1 MAWLMV
7 LGFAVSSSID
17 NLGVGISYGIRG
29 IRIGLLSNLV
39 MAVVCFVCSMA
50 GILFGGWLSDV
61 LPGVMPVAIGAFLL
75 TIIGFRIIIMAIPRT
90 QPSDAAVEEGER
102 KAGNRL
108 EKMLQNPETA
118 DVDRS
123 GEISIGEAVVLGVAL
138 SANAITNGL
147 GAGLLNLSPLAI
159 SIAAAAGSFITVWA
173 GVAVG
178 RRAASIRIGRF
189 TLGQFGTLLSGV
201 IIVLLACRTLL

>member
-39 MAVVCFVCSMA
+39 MAVVCFLFSEA
-50 GILFGGWLSDV
+50 GILFGGWLSAV
-61 LPGVMPVAIGAFLL
+61 LPGVMPVVIGAFML
-75 TIIGFRIIIMAIPRT
+75 TVIGFRIILMAIPRT
-90 QPSDAAVEEGER
+90 QPSDQAPEETGR
-102 KAGNRL
+102 KTGNRL

-138 SANAITNGL
+138 SANAVTNGL
-147 GAGLLNLSPLAI
+147 GAGLIGLSPLAI
-159 SIAAAAGSFITVWA
+159 SIAAAAGSFVTVWA
-173 GVAVG
+173 GVAIG
-178 RRAASIRIGRF
+178 RRASAIRIGRF
-189 TLGQFGTLLSGV
+189 TLGQFGTLVSGI

>member
-39 MAVVCFVCSMA
+39 MAVVCFICSEA
-50 GILFGGWLSDV
+50 GIRFGGWLSAV
-61 LPGVMPVAIGAFLL
+61 LPGVMPVAIGAFML
-75 TIIGFRIIIMAIPRT
+75 TIIGFRIILMAIPRT
-90 QPSDAAVEEGER
+90 PPSGQAEGAKRR

-108 EKMLQNPETA
+108 ERMLQNPETA
-118 DVDRS
+118 DFDRS
-123 GEISIGEAVVLGVAL
+123 GEIGIGEAVVLGIAL

-147 GAGLLNLSPLAI
+147 GAGLLGLSPLAI
-159 SIAAAAGSFITVWA
+159 SLAAAAGSFITVWA
-173 GVAVG
+173 GVAIG
-178 RRAASIRIGRF
+178 RRAANVRIGRF

>member
-7 LGFAVSSSID
+7 LGFAASSSID

-29 IRIGLLSNLV
+29 IRIGLLSNLI
-39 MAVVCFVCSMA
+39 MAVVCFACSEA
-50 GILFGGWLSDV
+50 GILFGGWLSAV
-61 LPGVMPVAIGAFLL
+61 LPGIMPVVIGAFLL
-75 TIIGFRIIIMAIPRT
+75 TIIGFRIILMAIPRK
-90 QPSDAAVEEGER
+90 SRVGSESAAGEQ
-102 KAGNRL
+102 KKGNPL
-108 EKMLQNPETA
+108 ENMLQNPEKA

-123 GEISIGEAVVLGVAL
+123 GEIGAGEAVVLGFAL
-138 SANAITNGL
+138 SANAVTNGL
-147 GAGLLNLSPLAI
+147 GAGLLGLSPLAI
-159 SIAAAAGSFITVWA
+159 SIAAAAGSFVTVWA
-173 GVAVG
+173 GVAIG

>member
-39 MAVVCFVCSMA
+39 MAVVCFACSEA
-50 GILFGGWLSDV
+50 GILFGGWLSSV
-61 LPGVMPVAIGAFLL
+61 LPGVMPALVGAFLL
-75 TIIGFRIIIMAIPRT
+75 TIIGFRIILMAVPRT
-90 QPSDAAVEEGER
+90 PSPGQADEAGR
-102 KAGNRL
+102 PKSGNRL

-123 GEISIGEAVVLGVAL
+123 GEIGIGEAVVLGVAL
-138 SANAITNGL
+138 SANAVTNGL
-147 GAGLLNLSPLAI
+147 GAGLIGLSPLAI
-159 SIAAAAGSFITVWA
+159 SIAAAAGSFITVSA
-173 GVAVG
+173 GVAIG
-178 RRAASIRIGRF
+178 RRAASVRIGRF